1 MERKPSDHPAPKLVR
16 ATHQNAFMLL
26 LAFAAARGGLA
37 YSKLRIEL
45 WLAGVL
51 LLALVVNL
59 IRVARVNRASPG
71 RPPRD

>member
-26 LAFAAARGGLA
+26 LAFAAAWGGLA